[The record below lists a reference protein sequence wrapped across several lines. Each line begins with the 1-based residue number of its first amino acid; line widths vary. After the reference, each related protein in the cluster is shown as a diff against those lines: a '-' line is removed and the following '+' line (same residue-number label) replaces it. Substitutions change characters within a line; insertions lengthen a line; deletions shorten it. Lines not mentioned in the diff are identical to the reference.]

1 MELVIAI
8 CDDLSEERT
17 NLARMIQTYSEER
30 DQPVQLRFF
39 SSGEELLEAFRQSQQ
54 FHIVFLDIYMPNC
67 SGMEVARQIRAA
79 HDDTAIVFATT
90 SQDHGRDSFD
100 VQASDYLLKPFRQED
115 VSQALDWCLEH
126 IPEST
131 RCLTVYSEWEQRELP
146 LSTIQYIDV
155 YGHRSRIHT
164 TQAVLVVRRGLDDLE
179 ISIQSPDFLRC
190 HRSFLLNMNY
200 VDSLEGNSFRMSDG
214 TLIPIS
220 PSQSTQIRNQFID
233 WTYIKAWR
241 QK

>member
-1 MELVIAI
+1 
-8 CDDLSEERT
+8 
-17 NLARMIQTYSEER
+17 MIQTYSQER
-30 DQPVQLRFF
+30 DLPIQLCFF
-39 SSGEELLEAFRQSQQ
+39 SSGEELLDAFHRSQQ

-67 SGMEVARQIRAA
+67 SGMKVARQIRAA

-126 IPEST
+126 IPESV
-131 RCLTVYSEWEQRELP
+131 RCLSVYSEWEQRELP

-164 TQAVLVVRRGLDDLE
+164 TQSVLVVRRGLDDLE

-200 VDSLEGNSFRMSDG
+200 VDSLEGNAFCMSDG

-220 PSQSTQIRNQFID
+220 PSQT
-233 WTYIKAWR
+233 A
-241 QK
+241 

>member
-1 MELVIAI
+1 MEVVIAI
-8 CDDLSEERT
+8 CDDLVEERA
-17 NLARMIQTYSEER
+17 NLARMIQTYSQER
-30 DQPVQLRFF
+30 DLPIQLCFF
-39 SSGEELLEAFRQSQQ
+39 SSGEELLDAFHRSQQ

-67 SGMEVARQIRAA
+67 SGMKVARQIRAA

-126 IPEST
+126 IPESI
-131 RCLTVYSEWEQRELP
+131 RCLSVYSEWEQRELP

-164 TQAVLVVRRGLDDLE
+164 TQSVLVVRRGLDDLE

-200 VDSLEGNSFRMSDG
+200 VDSLEGNAFRMSDG

-220 PSQSTQIRNQFID
+220 PSQTAQIRNQFID
-233 WTYIKAWR
+233 WTYIKAWQ